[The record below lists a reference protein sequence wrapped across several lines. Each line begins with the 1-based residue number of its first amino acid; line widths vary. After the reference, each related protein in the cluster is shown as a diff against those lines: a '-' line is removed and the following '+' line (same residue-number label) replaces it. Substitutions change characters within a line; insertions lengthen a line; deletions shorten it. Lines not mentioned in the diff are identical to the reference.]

1 MHLED
6 DDPVLLEPGL
16 EPDRAVRADQPEAA
30 ALVIDWLLSPAVQ
43 ADIPLNMFVFPA
55 RDGTALP
62 EVFERFAPQVP
73 DAEELSSEYIAN
85 NIDEILSEWSAVM
98 GR

>member
-1 MHLED
+1 
-6 DDPVLLEPGL
+6 
-16 EPDRAVRADQPEAA
+16 
-30 ALVIDWLLSPAVQ
+30 
-43 ADIPLNMFVFPA
+43 MFVFPA

-73 DAEELSSEYIAN
+73 DAEELSSEYIAD
-85 NIDEILSEWSAVM
+85 NIDEILSQWGAVM